1 MKNSSVKPI
10 ICASLC
16 NIIWGFSFLF
26 TRLGLDAAPTPNVM
40 LSHRFLIAAIFMV
53 ILMICKVGTIS
64 FKGKNWKP
72 IATMLLLQIIY
83 RFLETYGLLYTNT
96 TISGLVLAVVPVVTI
111 GTGALFLREY
121 PTLRQGLFC
130 LLPVTGVILMTV
142 SGKNLGVIAPFGVV
156 LLMLTLLTSATY
168 KTVNRKA
175 AQDFDFFER
184 SFLMLCNSALVFTIL
199 GMNSVGWDVKTF
211 VSPLKDTEYLLSVLT
226 LGLVCSVTAQL
237 FSNYATGKMS
247 VFKMSSFGSL
257 STLCSVF
264 AGVII
269 LKEPM
274 SITLFLGAVLILV
287 GIRQVTKPDKKKPL
301 VK

>member
-1 MKNSSVKPI
+1 MKNGSTKAI
-10 ICASLC
+10 LCATLA
-16 NIIWGFSFLF
+16 NIIWGFSFMF

-111 GTGALFLREY
+111 GTGALFLKEY

-142 SGKNLGVIAPFGVV
+142 SGKELGVIAPFGVV

-175 AQDFDFFER
+175 SQDFDFFER

-199 GMNSVGWDVKTF
+199 GMNSVDWDVKTYI
-211 VSPLKDTEYLLSVLT
+211 SPLLDTNYLLSVLI
-226 LGLVCSVTAQL
+226 LGLLCSVTAQL
-237 FSNYATGKMS
+237 LSNYATGKMS

-264 AGVII
+264 AGVIL

-274 SITLFLGAVLILV
+274 DWILLLGAVLILV
-287 GIRQVTKPDKKKPL
+287 GIRQVTKPDKKTADH
-301 VK
+301 